1 MSYQNLVITGNVGRD
16 AELTYTPQG
25 IAVTK
30 FTVAVN
36 RVTGKGEDR
45 KEKTTWFRVTIW
57 RERAEALAQYIKKGD
72 KILVA
77 GEISLSVYIAK
88 DGQAAG
94 TLELTAHT
102 VDLLGNN
109 RSNGSAANAAEVEPV
124 EESDVPF

>member
-1 MSYQNLVITGNVGRD
+1 MSYQLTTITGNVGRD

-25 IAVTK
+25 IAVAK

-36 RVTGKGEDR
+36 RVIGKGEDR
-45 KEKTTWFRVTIW
+45 KEKVTWFRVTVW
-57 RERAEALAQYIKKGD
+57 RERAETLAQYIKKGD
-72 KILVA
+72 RILVA

-102 VDLLGNN
+102 IDLLGGS
-109 RSNGSAANAAEVEPV
+109 RSNGSTTAAEAEPA